1 MNKTLFTSLFAVLF
15 FTAFVSES
23 YAQDRRG
30 NRGSSSTRQG
40 NTSRSTTTRP
50 NRATTSPNR
59 TTTRPNRSTT
69 STPSRTG
76 MRNEARQRNRA
87 QTGSTTTHHNPRN
100 GGSTRHNP
108 RHNGG
113 SYNTNPPR
121 GTSVYAGSRY
131 NPRNDNR
138 HYGTGGYYTPY
149 NYNYRPY
156 SPYRHSVRRDILR
169 HQNRYQRTGLYYSW
183 LRNYNSN
190 YIYRN
195 WLMYPTNFNNGY
207 YVNNNYPYYVYNGY
221 QHRYS
226 SYDTCD
232 YQLVDSYSDQ
242 VIQTFYNQTCNTGYD
257 SCSYTRDDMNQRDYT
272 DRYFCAE
279 TYNNGYGY

>member
-15 FTAFVSES
+15 LTAFVSES
-23 YAQDRRG
+23 YAQSRTS
-30 NRGSSSTRQG
+30 RGSRGSSTRQG
-40 NTSRSTTTRP
+40 GSSSRTST
-50 NRATTSPNR
+50 
-59 TTTRPNRSTT
+59 PNRSA
-69 STPSRTG
+69 
-76 MRNEARQRNRA
+76 MRNQARQRNR
-87 QTGSTTTHHNPRN
+87 TSPTRSTVPSRTTTSPRYNPR
-100 GGSTRHNP
+100 STSPSPRYNP
-108 RHNGG
+108 RTTTTRN
-113 SYNTNPPR
+113 NPPR

-138 HYGTGGYYTPY
+138 YYGTRQHYSPY

-195 WLMYPTNFNNGY
+195 WLMYPSTYNNGY
-207 YVNNNYPYYVYNGY
+207 YVSNNYPYYVYNGY

-232 YQLVDSYSDQ
+232 YQLVDKYTDQ
-242 VIQTFYNQTCNTGYD
+242 VIQTYYNQTCNTGYD
-257 SCSYTRDDMNQRDYT
+257 SCSYVRDDMNQREYT